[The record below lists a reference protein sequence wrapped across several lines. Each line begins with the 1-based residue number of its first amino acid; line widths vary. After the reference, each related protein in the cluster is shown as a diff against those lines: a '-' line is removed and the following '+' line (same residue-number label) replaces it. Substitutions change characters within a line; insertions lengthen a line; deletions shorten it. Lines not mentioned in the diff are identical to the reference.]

1 MTHGRDHG
9 DLGGGHGS
17 RQPLVVEAPQIL
29 GGASSAADDDEVD
42 SLLGIVLHGV
52 EVLDASPQVG
62 GCLRA
67 LHQGGEYEN
76 FG

>member
-1 MTHGRDHG
+1 MPYCRHHRDF
-9 DLGGGHGS
+9 GGGHGS
-17 RQPLVVEAPQIL
+17 GQPLVVEAPQIL
-29 GGASSAADDDEVD
+29 GGASSAANDDEVD
-42 SLLGIVLHGV
+42 SLLGVVLHGI
-52 EVLDASPQVG
+52 EVLDAAPQVG